1 MGLLSKTKKDSNEKV
16 EKKDVQKKSATVKV
30 EEKNDNKIV
39 TSVRGGENAHTVLI
53 RSLVSEKSTMQESM
67 GQYTFVVAKDAN
79 KVAIKNAIQQ
89 VYGVMPKRIR
99 VMHYEGKRM
108 RFGKNKGKRSDWKKA
123 VAYLPKGKSI
133 DIHEGV

>member
-1 MGLLSKTKKDSNEKV
+1 MGLLSKTKKESDEKA
-16 EKKDVQKKSATVKV
+16 EKKDATVAV
-30 EEKNDNKIV
+30 EEKKNNKTV
-39 TSVRGGENAHTVLI
+39 SAPRGGENAHTVLI

>member
-1 MGLLSKTKKDSNEKV
+1 MHMGLLSKTKKDGDEKA
-16 EKKDVQKKSATVKV
+16 EKKDATVVV
-30 EEKNDNKIV
+30 EEKSSDK
-39 TSVRGGENAHTVLI
+39 TASAPRGGKNAHTVLI

>member
-1 MGLLSKTKKDSNEKV
+1 MGLLSKTKKESDEKA
-16 EKKDVQKKSATVKV
+16 EKKDATVAV
-30 EEKNDNKIV
+30 EEKKNNKTV
-39 TSVRGGENAHTVLI
+39 SAPLGGENAHTVLI